1 MVEARRG
8 TGCLDRVR
16 GMPTLMLGVSLF
28 AAALVGAGLAGP
40 RPVEAQVG
48 GGWAVAAQGTVGLFV
63 GNGSDFLDGGPGLDV
78 TLSRSVAPFLRI
90 RADGSLSLLDDQ
102 KDPFEA
108 ADNRILMFGLG
119 PEAHLDLGAVDLYVR
134 GMVGRAAAVQVR
146 THSPLEERTSW
157 ATMFGGGVGFRVRL
171 LPALFLDV
179 GGDVLKLGE
188 LDFARTASSSSL
200 MLLEDPGLLRLRAGL
215 WLGIG

>member
-1 MVEARRG
+1 M
-8 TGCLDRVR
+8 
-16 GMPTLMLGVSLF
+16 MLCVGLT
-28 AAALVGAGLAGP
+28 GAGLGGVGLVGP
-40 RPVEAQVG
+40 TPIGAQVG

-63 GNGSDFLDGGPGLDV
+63 GNGSDFLDSGPGLDV

-90 RADGSLSLLDDQ
+90 RADGALTLLDDQ

-108 ADNRILMFGLG
+108 ADNRILLFGIG
-119 PEAHLDLGAVDLYVR
+119 PEAHLDLGSLDLYVR

-146 THSPLEERTSW
+146 TNSPLEERTSW
-157 ATMFGGGVGFRVRL
+157 ATVFGGGVGFRVRL
-171 LPALFLDV
+171 VPALFLDV

-188 LDFARTASSSSL
+188 LDFARTASSSL